1 MTENNY
7 RLEKEYTIPFE
18 IFREGYTEF
27 QKKFVFPQ
35 ANITSLA
42 FIILAG
48 VFVFAVIQ
56 DNSQYFAYLLIMV
69 CLAMAVR
76 QWYNP
81 RKLRR
86 NLFDV
91 FKTMEKTVYKIGIGD
106 GFADISTISEGN
118 VENSVDN
125 PDGEQEE
132 EEEEEEPLP
141 EKSRI
146 PFDENFS
153 LLEYDNF
160 FLMFS
165 GKTVF
170 YIIPKNCF
178 SESENEIIRELKKS
192 DK

>member
-1 MTENNY
+1 MTGNNY
-7 RLEKEYTIPFE
+7 RLEREYTIPFE
-18 IFREGYTEF
+18 IFRDGYTEF

-35 ANITSLA
+35 ANITALA

-48 VFVFAVIQ
+48 VFVAAIIQ
-56 DNSQYFAYLLIMV
+56 DASQYFAYLLVAV

-81 RKLRR
+81 RKLRHS
-86 NLFDV
+86 LFES
-91 FKTMEKTVYKIGIGD
+91 FQAMGETVYRISVGD
-106 GFADISTISEGN
+106 SYMDISTVSVRE
-118 VENSVDN
+118 VENSGET
-125 PDGEQEE
+125 DGDYEP
-132 EEEEEEPLP
+132 EPLP

-153 LLEYDNF
+153 VLEYEKF

-170 YIIPKNCF
+170 YIIPKENF
-178 SESENEIIRELKKS
+178 TDSEIEILRNLK
-192 DK
+192 

>member
-132 EEEEEEPLP
+132 EEEEPLP

-146 PFDENFS
+146 SFDENFS

>member
-7 RLEKEYTIPFE
+7 RLEKEYTVPFE

-27 QKKFVFPQ
+27 QKKYVFPQ
-35 ANITSLA
+35 ANVTALA

-48 VFVFAVIQ
+48 VFVFAVVQ

-81 RKLRR
+81 RKLRN

-91 FKTMEKTVYKIGIGD
+91 FRTMEETVYKIGVGD
-106 GFADISTISEGN
+106 GFVDISTVSEGN
-118 VENSVDN
+118 VENSVDE
-125 PDGEQEE
+125 EQAEDEE
-132 EEEEEEPLP
+132 EPEEEPLP

-146 PFDENFS
+146 PIDESFS
-153 LLEYDNF
+153 LLEYDRF
-160 FLMFS
+160 FLIFS

-170 YIIPKNCF
+170 YIIPKKDF
-178 SESENEIIRELKKS
+178 SENELEILRNLKQS
-192 DK
+192 

>member
-18 IFREGYTEF
+18 IFREGYTAF

-35 ANITSLA
+35 ANVTALA

-48 VFVFAVIQ
+48 VFVFAVID
-56 DNSQYFAYLLIMV
+56 DNSQYFSYLLIMV

-81 RKLRR
+81 RKMRA
-86 NLFDV
+86 NLFES
-91 FKTMEKTVYKIGIGD
+91 FRSMGETVYKISVGD
-106 GFADISTISEGN
+106 SYADISTVSTVEN
-118 VENSVDN
+118 VETVENSAGDSE
-125 PDGEQEE
+125 DDDDDYS
-132 EEEEEEPLP
+132 EEPLP

-153 LLEYDNF
+153 MLEYERF

-165 GKTVF
+165 GKSIF
-170 YIIPKNCF
+170 YIIPKENF
-178 SESENEIIRELKKS
+178 SGEEIQILRNLKS
-192 DK
+192 A

>member
-7 RLEKEYTIPFE
+7 RLEKEYKIPFE

-35 ANITSLA
+35 ANVTALA
-42 FIILAG
+42 FILLAII
-48 VFVFAVIQ
+48 FVVAVIQ
-56 DNSQYFAYLLIMV
+56 DASQYFAYLLIMV
-69 CLAMAVR
+69 CLAMAVS

-91 FKTMEKTVYKIGIGD
+91 FRTMEETVYRIGIEED
-106 GFADISTISEGN
+106 FIDISTVSDGN
-118 VENSVDN
+118 AEKSVED
-125 PDGEQEE
+125 DEE
-132 EEEEEEPLP
+132 YEEEPLP

-153 LLEYDNF
+153 LLEYDRF
-160 FLMFS
+160 FLIFS
-165 GKTVF
+165 GKTIF
-170 YIIPKNCF
+170 YIVPKECF
-178 SESENEIIRELKKS
+178 SENELEIIMGLKSNK
-192 DK
+192 

>member
-7 RLEKEYTIPFE
+7 RLEREYTIPFE
-18 IFREGYTEF
+18 IFREGYMAF

-35 ANITSLA
+35 ANVTATA

-48 VFVFAVIQ
+48 VFVASIIQ
-56 DNSQYFAYLLIMV
+56 DSSQYFAYLLAMV

-86 NLFDV
+86 NLFES
-91 FKTMEKTVYKIGIGD
+91 FQIMEQTVYKISVGD
-106 GFADISTISEGN
+106 SYADISTVSAHET
-118 VENSVDN
+118 
-125 PDGEQEE
+125 EE
-132 EEEEEEPLP
+132 SGDEEDKSEPLP

-153 LLEYDNF
+153 MLEYEEF

-170 YIIPKNCF
+170 YIVPKENF
-178 SESENEIIRELKKS
+178 PENELEILRNLK
-192 DK
+192 

>member
-1 MTENNY
+1 MKENNY

-18 IFREGYTEF
+18 IFRDGYTAF

-35 ANITSLA
+35 ANITAVA

-48 VFVFAVIQ
+48 VFAVSIIQ
-56 DNSQYFAYLLIMV
+56 DASQYFAYLLLMV
-69 CLAMAVR
+69 CVAMAVR

-86 NLFDV
+86 NLFDS
-91 FKTMEKTVYKIGIGD
+91 FLAIGETVYKISVRENY
-106 GFADISTISEGN
+106 ADISTVCTQK
-118 VENSVDN
+118 VENSDDLETDN
-125 PDGEQEE
+125 DEKWES
-132 EEEEEEPLP
+132 EPIP

-146 PFDENFS
+146 PFDENF
-153 LLEYDNF
+153 LMLEYEKF

-170 YIIPKNCF
+170 YIIPKEDF
-178 SESENEIIRELKKS
+178 SESETEILRNLK
-192 DK
+192 

>member
-7 RLEKEYTIPFE
+7 RLEREYTIPFE
-18 IFREGYTEF
+18 TFRDGYTAF

-35 ANITSLA
+35 TNVTAIA
-42 FIILAG
+42 FIILAV
-48 VFVFAVIQ
+48 VFIVSIIQ
-56 DNSQYFAYLLIMV
+56 DTSQYFAYLLVMV

-86 NLFDV
+86 NLFES
-91 FKTMEKTVYKIGIGD
+91 FQYMKKNVYRISISD
-106 GFADISTISEGN
+106 GYADISTVFIQK
-118 VENSVDN
+118 
-125 PDGEQEE
+125 DGDLEDEECEQ
-132 EEEEEEPLP
+132 EPLP

-153 LLEYDNF
+153 MLEYEKF

-170 YIIPKNCF
+170 YIIPKENF
-178 SESENEIIRELKKS
+178 SENELEILRNLK
-192 DK
+192 

>member
-132 EEEEEEPLP
+132 EEEEPLP

>member
-18 IFREGYTEF
+18 IFRDGYTAF
-27 QKKFVFPQ
+27 QKKFIFPQ
-35 ANITSLA
+35 ANITALA

-48 VFVFAVIQ
+48 VFIASIIQ
-56 DNSQYFAYLLIMV
+56 DSSQYFAYLLAMV

-86 NLFDV
+86 NLFDS
-91 FKTMEKTVYKIGIGD
+91 FQTMCETVYKISVGD
-106 GFADISTISEGN
+106 SYADISTVYTQE
-118 VENSVDN
+118 VENFA
-125 PDGEQEE
+125 DGETDEE
-132 EEEEEEPLP
+132 YEEEPLP

-153 LLEYDNF
+153 VLEYEKF

-170 YIIPKNCF
+170 YIIPKENF
-178 SESENEIIRELKKS
+178 SENETEILRNLK
-192 DK
+192 

>member
-7 RLEKEYTIPFE
+7 RLEREYTIPFE
-18 IFREGYTEF
+18 TFRDGYTAF

-35 ANITSLA
+35 ANVTAIA
-42 FIILAG
+42 FIILAV
-48 VFVFAVIQ
+48 VFIVSIIQ
-56 DNSQYFAYLLIMV
+56 DTSQYFAYLLVMV

-86 NLFDV
+86 NLFES
-91 FKTMEKTVYKIGIGD
+91 FQYMEENVYRISISD
-106 GFADISTISEGN
+106 GYADISTVFIQKAEDL
-118 VENSVDN
+118 EDEEC
-125 PDGEQEE
+125 EQET
-132 EEEEEEPLP
+132 LP

-153 LLEYDNF
+153 MLEYEKF

-170 YIIPKNCF
+170 YIIPKENF
-178 SESENEIIRELKKS
+178 QENELEILRNLK
-192 DK
+192 

>member
-7 RLEKEYTIPFE
+7 RFEREYTIPFE
-18 IFREGYTEF
+18 IFRDGYTEF

-35 ANITSLA
+35 ANITVLA
-42 FIILAG
+42 FMILAG
-48 VFVFAVIQ
+48 VFIIAIVQ
-56 DNSQYFAYLLIMV
+56 DTSQYFAYLLTTV

-86 NLFDV
+86 NLFET
-91 FKTMEKTVYKIGIGD
+91 FQAIGETVYKISIGD
-106 GFADISTISEGN
+106 SYADISTVSVQN
-118 VENSVDN
+118 VENSVET
-125 PDGEQEE
+125 DGDYEP
-132 EEEEEEPLP
+132 EPLP

-146 PFDENFS
+146 PFDENF
-153 LLEYDNF
+153 LMLEYERF

-170 YIIPKNCF
+170 YIIPKENF
-178 SESENEIIRELKKS
+178 TENENNILRNLK
-192 DK
+192 

>member
-7 RLEKEYTIPFE
+7 RLEREYTIPFE
-18 IFREGYTEF
+18 IFREGYTAF

-35 ANITSLA
+35 ANVTATA

-48 VFVFAVIQ
+48 VFVASIIQ
-56 DNSQYFAYLLIMV
+56 DSSQYFAYLLAMV

-86 NLFDV
+86 NLFES
-91 FKTMEKTVYKIGIGD
+91 FQTMEQTVYKISVGNSY
-106 GFADISTISEGN
+106 ADISTVSAQETEESE
-118 VENSVDN
+118 D
-125 PDGEQEE
+125 EE
-132 EEEEEEPLP
+132 YESEPLP

-153 LLEYDNF
+153 MLEYEKF

-170 YIIPKNCF
+170 YIVPKENF
-178 SESENEIIRELKKS
+178 PENELEILRNLK
-192 DK
+192 

>member
-18 IFREGYTEF
+18 IFRDGYTEF

-35 ANITSLA
+35 ANLTALA

-48 VFVFAVIQ
+48 VFIMAIVQ
-56 DNSQYFAYLLIMV
+56 DNSQYFAYILTTV

-86 NLFDV
+86 NLFET
-91 FKTMEKTVYKIGIGD
+91 FQTMGETVYKISVGD
-106 GFADISTISEGN
+106 GYADISTVSVQN
-118 VENSVDN
+118 VENS
-125 PDGEQEE
+125 GETDENYE
-132 EEEEEEPLP
+132 SEPLP

-153 LLEYDNF
+153 LLEYDRF

-165 GKTVF
+165 GKSIF
-170 YIIPKNCF
+170 YIIPKENF
-178 SESENEIIRELKKS
+178 SEDETETLKKCII
-192 DK
+192 KNA

>member
-7 RLEKEYTIPFE
+7 RFEKEYTIPFE
-18 IFREGYTEF
+18 IFREGYTAF

-35 ANITSLA
+35 ANITAVA
-42 FIILAG
+42 FIILA
-48 VFVFAVIQ
+48 VIFVVSIIQ
-56 DNSQYFAYLLIMV
+56 DASQYFAYLLAMV

-86 NLFDV
+86 NLFES
-91 FKTMEKTVYKIGIGD
+91 FQAMGETVYKISVSESY
-106 GFADISTISEGN
+106 ADISTVCTQK
-118 VENSVDN
+118 VENF
-125 PDGEQEE
+125 PDTEE
-132 EEEEEEPLP
+132 EYEEESLP

-153 LLEYDNF
+153 MLEYEKF

-170 YIIPKNCF
+170 YIIPKENF
-178 SESENEIIRELKKS
+178 SENETEILRNLK
-192 DK
+192 

>member
-27 QKKFVFPQ
+27 QKKFVFPH
-35 ANITSLA
+35 ANVTALA
-42 FIILAG
+42 FLILAAM
-48 VFVFAVIQ
+48 FVVAVIQ
-56 DNSQYFAYLLIMV
+56 DASQYFAYLLIMV

-81 RKLRR
+81 RKLRQ

-91 FKTMEKTVYKIGIGD
+91 FKTMEETVYRIGIGD
-106 GFADISTISEGN
+106 NFIDISTVSEGN
-118 VENSVDN
+118 VENSAEESDEDN
-125 PDGEQEE
+125 EEYEE
-132 EEEEEEPLP
+132 ESLP

-153 LLEYDNF
+153 LLEYDRF
-160 FLMFS
+160 FFIFS
-165 GKTVF
+165 GKTIF
-170 YIIPKNCF
+170 YIVPSECF
-178 SESENEIIRELKKS
+178 SESELEIIRGLKSNK
-192 DK
+192 

>member
-1 MTENNY
+1 MTEDNY

-18 IFREGYTEF
+18 IFREGYTAF

-35 ANITSLA
+35 ANVTALA

-48 VFVFAVIQ
+48 VFVSAVIQ
-56 DNSQYFAYLLIMV
+56 DKSQYFAYLLAMV
-69 CLAMAVR
+69 CIAMAVR

-86 NLFDV
+86 NLFES
-91 FKTMEKTVYKIGIGD
+91 FQTMEETVYRISVGD
-106 GFADISTISEGN
+106 GYADISTVCIQN
-118 VENSVDN
+118 TENFGD
-125 PDGEQEE
+125 EE
-132 EEEEEEPLP
+132 ELESEPLP

-153 LLEYDNF
+153 ILEYEKF

-170 YIIPKNCF
+170 YIVPKESF
-178 SESENEIIRELKKS
+178 SENELEILRNLK
-192 DK
+192 